1 MEILFYKSNSNK
13 NSQNI
18 IEKFFY
24 KKNVLTELKTIE
36 IIEAFDEIS
45 RYWISKKCGIKNL
58 IRDLE
63 IGFIIPWTKKS
74 NLKRLINLNFNNP
87 KYLDEPLYD
96 NKFNSIIY
104 GRPLGLAVHWVAG
117 NIPLLAVISL
127 FQSLLT
133 KNKSIVKVPSNL
145 KEVLPQILIDL
156 KKTNFFKRKNKKI
169 INDLLESTLVIH
181 IEKNDTKSQTQLSKS
196 ADIRIVW
203 GGMEA
208 VDNIIGLP
216 KKINC
221 RDIIFGPKVSLAFVS
236 KEKLKSHSNLKKL
249 SKNLSD
255 DVFTFNQTGC
265 NSPHN
270 LIVESGSN
278 FDLEDIAKKIAHEFN
293 SRSRNKSYFSDP
305 IDKYNILE
313 KKFIF
318 QSEKERKVFSGNKN
332 EWNIFV
338 DNSNNIKIEDPIYC
352 RSIFLTKAKNLNKL
366 GNSLPSNTQSLG
378 LFVSEKRKKE
388 IIKIFSNYG
397 IDRFPDI
404 GKMSLYENPWDGYL
418 PLQQMVKWISSN

>member
-1 MEILFYKSNSNK
+1 M
-13 NSQNI
+13 
-18 IEKFFY
+18 
-24 KKNVLTELKTIE
+24 
-36 IIEAFDEIS
+36 
-45 RYWISKKCGIKNL
+45 
-58 IRDLE
+58 
-63 IGFIIPWTKKS
+63 
-74 NLKRLINLNFNNP
+74 NFNNP

>member
-1 MEILFYKSNSNK
+1 MG
-13 NSQNI
+13 
-18 IEKFFY
+18 
-24 KKNVLTELKTIE
+24 
-36 IIEAFDEIS
+36 D
-45 RYWISKKCGIKNL
+45 
-58 IRDLE
+58 
-63 IGFIIPWTKKS
+63 
-74 NLKRLINLNFNNP
+74 
-87 KYLDEPLYD
+87 
-96 NKFNSIIY
+96 
-104 GRPLGLAVHWVAG
+104 
-117 NIPLLAVISL
+117 
-127 FQSLLT
+127 
-133 KNKSIVKVPSNL
+133 
-145 KEVLPQILIDL
+145 
-156 KKTNFFKRKNKKI
+156 
-169 INDLLESTLVIH
+169 
-181 IEKNDTKSQTQLSKS
+181 
-196 ADIRIVW
+196 
-203 GGMEA
+203 
-208 VDNIIGLP
+208 
-216 KKINC
+216 
-221 RDIIFGPKVSLAFVS
+221 
-236 KEKLKSHSNLKKL
+236 SNLKKL